1 MNARRL
7 LCAVCCLFLAEA
19 FLLGRIVW
27 LQTAKWRE
35 CKYRVQGQAT
45 CEITLRPT
53 RGRIYDHNFE
63 LLATSLKTQSLYT
76 IPRELGDPDRTARAL
91 AKEGLGSYVENKGKF
106 VKHPDFVWIK
116 RHIDAGEET
125 GVKEIYGCEDVKR
138 VYPLEIASPLI
149 GETDP
154 YGKGLSGIEYKF
166 DGILEGEP
174 RTVTMG
180 KTPSGRLYPYPSY
193 GIKDPKQGC
202 DIILTIDAVTQ
213 AIIEDELIKT
223 VEKLDA
229 KGGMAVVLNPKTG
242 EILGMASVGGTKNR
256 VIEDQYEPGSTFK
269 IITLACV
276 LEDSL
281 ASFDSIVED
290 GTGECTVEN
299 KVIRDEKPHGPLTL
313 RETVARSSNVGFI
326 NLAHM
331 VGKDKLYKKAILFG
345 FGQKTGIELPG
356 EASGKVYPPSEW
368 TPLRFANIAFGQGI
382 SCTFLRLSMAF
393 GCIANGGLLIKPH
406 IVKKILNGNGDVI
419 YTAKSE
425 VIRRVIDK
433 STARDIVE
441 LLVGVV
447 RNGTGILARVG
458 GLDIAGKTGT
468 SQKYKNGGYTE
479 DYMSSFVGFFPA
491 DDPLFLVG
499 VLIDEPEG
507 VHFGSLV
514 AAPLFRDIVTRI
526 ISSKLAIGRPA
537 DGGVPPKAVT
547 DERRLTQTPD
557 YRPQTIDD

>member
-1 MNARRL
+1 MNTRRL

-19 FLLGRIVW
+19 CLLGRIVW

-53 RGRIYDHNFE
+53 RGRIYDRNFE

-76 IPRELGDPDRTARAL
+76 IPRELRDPDRTARAL
-91 AKEGLGSYVENKGKF
+91 AKEGLGSYVKNKGKF
-106 VKHPDFVWIK
+106 AKHPDFVWIK

-125 GVKEIYGCEDVKR
+125 GIKEIYGCEDVKR
-138 VYPLEIASPLI
+138 VYPLEIAFPLI
-149 GETDP
+149 GATDP

-213 AIIEDELIKT
+213 AIIEDELRKT

-242 EILGMASVGGTKNR
+242 EILGMASVGGAKNR
-256 VIEDQYEPGSTFK
+256 VMEDQYEPGSTFK
-269 IITLACV
+269 IVTLACV

-331 VGKDKLYKKAILFG
+331 VGEDKLYKKAILFG
-345 FGQKTGIELPG
+345 FGQKTGIGLPG

-382 SCTFLRLSMAF
+382 SCTFLRLSLAF

-406 IVKKILNGNGDVI
+406 VVKEILNGNGNVI

-425 VIRRVIDK
+425 VIRRVIDE

-499 VLIDEPEG
+499 VLVDEPKE

-526 ISSKLAIGRPA
+526 ISSELAIG
-537 DGGVPPKAVT
+537 
-547 DERRLTQTPD
+547 RRLTQTTD
-557 YRPQTIDD
+557 R